1 MQTFNSAKKLIA
13 VCDKSGN
20 TTSILKKILKF
31 CNRENY
37 VVSSTEKP
45 AHENIQPAVLLL
57 SDVDKKTFS
66 DEFPVCVC
74 DYAFSAVRE
83 ISCLQPL
90 TYSSKSDE
98 ADFTAKNIRITESGH
113 LAFEIIGVG
122 VIGRVRLNIK
132 DKSQQGYEEIV
143 SNALGAASAAISCGI
158 PFAEVLNALNN
169 IQFDN

>member
-13 VCDKSGN
+13 VCDKNGN
-20 TTSILKKILKF
+20 TTSMLKKILKF

-37 VVSSTEKP
+37 VISSTDKP
-45 AHENIQPAVLLL
+45 THENIQPAVLLL
-57 SDVDKKTFS
+57 SDVDNRIFS
-66 DEFPVCVC
+66 NEFSVCVS

-83 ISCLQPL
+83 ISDLQPI
-90 TYSSKSDE
+90 TYSSRSDE
-98 ADFTAKNIRITESGH
+98 ADFTAKNIRITENGY

-132 DKSQQGYEEIV
+132 DKSQQGCEEIV

-158 PFAEVLNALNN
+158 PFAEVLDALNN

>member
-1 MQTFNSAKKLIA
+1 MQAFNSAKKLIA
-13 VCDKSGN
+13 VCDKNGN

-37 VVSSTEKP
+37 VVSSVEKP
-45 AHENIQPAVLLL
+45 IHENVQPAVLLL
-57 SDVDKKTFS
+57 SDVDNRIFS
-66 DEFPVCVC
+66 NEFSVCVS

-83 ISCLQPL
+83 IADLQPL

-98 ADFTAKNIRITESGH
+98 ADFTAKNIRITESGY

-132 DKSQQGYEEIV
+132 DKSQQEYEEIV
-143 SNALGAASAAISCGI
+143 SNALGAASTAISCGI